1 MKFQRLAIIV
11 HTKDYY
17 YFIPHAGAINQY
29 VNVRFNQGNEST
41 RIILCIF
48 PNATNQ
54 SKLLCNV
61 EYKPCQKQNM
71 TSRAVGIR
79 NSSDTVI
86 INLSVN
92 LELKTYCYT
101 ITASNGS
108 YTVLIEDTRTSSKYY
123 TYSGR
128 GQ

>member
-1 MKFQRLAIIV
+1 M
-11 HTKDYY
+11 
-17 YFIPHAGAINQY
+17 
-29 VNVRFNQGNEST
+29 RFNQGNEST
-41 RIILCIF
+41 RIICIF

-54 SKLLCNV
+54 SELSCKI
-61 EYKPCQKQNM
+61 EYNFKPYQEQNM

-79 NSSDTVI
+79 NSSNTVI

-101 ITASNGS
+101 ITASNGN

-123 TYSGR
+123 TVAESSY
-128 GQ
+128 